1 MPVLEDLTL
10 SQNTTAHEIKLK
22 KKKKKK
28 AVGLGVVAFPFNS
41 SDGGV
46 TALVFKIYIESS
58 RPARQ
63 WGHTPLIPASL
74 EVEEGES
81 LNLRPAGL

>member
-1 MPVLEDLTL
+1 M
-10 SQNTTAHEIKLK
+10 
-22 KKKKKK
+22 
-28 AVGLGVVAFPFNS
+28 VAFPFNS

-63 WGHTPLIPASL
+63 WGHTPPIPASL

-81 LNLRPAGL
+81 LNLRPAGLQIELQIRQGYTEKQSLKKKET